1 MWILFLLLLVIL
13 FLIHLPLLL
22 LFIPLPNLCFILT
35 PYAHPE
41 LHSPSPAPPLPPLA
55 GRNTAQSSPRRK
67 ADPQRVRKLPPS
79 DAQGC
84 FIPYEEPSLPPI
96 CVTRGEGGDV
106 EYKEVRNDAD
116 LLDRLQRDTLKF
128 IIKNNF
134 YVLVKVVNSK

>member
-1 MWILFLLLLVIL
+1 MLILNFTLHLL
-13 FLIHLPLLL
+13 HLPV
-22 LFIPLPNLCFILT
+22 
-35 PYAHPE
+35 
-41 LHSPSPAPPLPPLA
+41 PPLA

-67 ADPQRVRKLPPS
+67 AEPQRVRKLPPS

>member
-1 MWILFLLLLVIL
+1 MWFLFLLLLVIL

-35 PYAHPE
+35 PYE

-67 ADPQRVRKLPPS
+67 AEPQRVRKLPPS